1 MNDQNSIAF
10 YPGKTQLL
18 PIAFNIAIS
27 PMLLYLIGLW
37 PWPPTMLHLAVFVV
51 TTITAIR
58 FLKSRLG
65 KSRLVF
71 DNAGIHCG
79 VSYPS
84 ESISGVKPYM
94 RALTIRINKDGK
106 EKEKIINLWWASKDD
121 IKKIYEIATTRYRL
135 ME

>member
-27 PMLLYLIGLW
+27 PVLLYLVGLW
-37 PWPPTMLHLAVFVV
+37 PWPPTTLHLAVFVV

-84 ESISGVKPYM
+84 ESISCVKPYM
-94 RALTIRINKDGK
+94 RALTIRINEDGK
-106 EKEKIINLWWASKDD
+106 EKEKIINLWWASKED